1 MLRKNKTATQNVE
14 KAVSNAVSYEVTI
27 ADIARRSE
35 RRAWWVAGTSVVISL
50 ILTGGYFY
58 MLPLKEKVPYLVM
71 ADPYSGNVAA
81 SRLVPDVLDR
91 QLTGNEAINRSN
103 VHRFVMARESWDSDR
118 RYSDWRLPYLMGT
131 GEVITELRAQSQK
144 NNPINPA
151 NLYGQKSAI
160 RVRILSTVLSR
171 RQDGGYSGATV
182 RFQRSLFDKSSGA
195 TRVLDS
201 KIATLVFT
209 YARNLKLDDG
219 DRVQNPLGFQVTGY
233 RVDNDAAALPPAE
246 FPAADVA
253 PSPPPGYP
261 AGSPADLA
269 DPADAAIAPPA
280 STGAVQGST
289 DMTSPPNNGAVA
301 R

>member
-1 MLRKNKTATQNVE
+1 MLRKSKTLTESVE
-14 KAVSNAVSYEVTI
+14 KTISNAISYEVTI

-81 SRLVPDVLDR
+81 SRLVPNVMDK
-91 QLTGNEAINRSN
+91 QITSNEAINRSN
-103 VHRFVMARESWDSDR
+103 VHRFVMARESWDSDH

-131 GEVITELRAQSQK
+131 GEVVAELRAQNQK
-144 NNPINPA
+144 SSPTNPA
-151 NLYGQKSAI
+151 NIYGQKSAV

-171 RQDGGYSGATV
+171 RPDGGFNGATV

-201 KIATLVFT
+201 KIATLAFT
-209 YARNLKLDDG
+209 YTRNLKLDDV
-219 DRVQNPLGFQVTGY
+219 DRVQNPLGFQVTSY
-233 RVDNDAAALPPAE
+233 RVDNDVAALPPAE
-246 FPAADVA
+246 FPATDIPAA
-253 PSPPPGYP
+253 QLPGHIPPRTV
-261 AGSPADLA
+261 DMA
-269 DPADAAIAPPA
+269 DPAMPDL
-280 STGAVQGST
+280 SSGAVQGST
-289 DMTSPPNNGAVA
+289 DTTSTPNDGAVA

>member
-1 MLRKNKTATQNVE
+1 MLRKSKTVTESVE
-14 KAVSNAVSYEVTI
+14 RTISNAIGYEVTI

-35 RRAWWVAGTSVVISL
+35 RRAWWVAGASVVVSL

-81 SRLVPDVLDR
+81 SRLVPNVMDK
-91 QLTGNEAINRSN
+91 QITSNEAINRSN

-131 GEVITELRAQSQK
+131 GEVVTELRAQNQK
-144 NNPINPA
+144 SSSTNPA
-151 NLYGQKSAI
+151 NIYGQKAAI
-160 RVRILSTVLSR
+160 RVRILSAVLSR
-171 RQDGGYSGATV
+171 RPDGGFSGATV

-201 KIATLVFT
+201 KIATLAFT
-209 YARNLKLDDG
+209 YTRNLKLDDA
-219 DRVQNPLGFQVTGY
+219 DRVQNPLGFQVTSY
-233 RVDNDAAALPPAE
+233 RVDNDVAALPPAE
-246 FPAADVA
+246 FPVADIPAAQVLGYIPPA
-253 PSPPPGYP
+253 PSDLDEP
-261 AGSPADLA
+261 AML
-269 DPADAAIAPPA
+269 DP
-280 STGAVQGST
+280 STGAAQGST
-289 DMTSPPNNGAVA
+289 FTTPTPNDGAVA